1 MNKQTYK
8 EISMNIVYA
17 MTRNVYEWII
27 PSLKSL
33 KEHEPKAKVY
43 ILCEDDH
50 IEGLPMQCE
59 FINVSGQQ
67 YFPEW
72 GANYHNS
79 FTYINLLKVCYPELL
94 KVNKVIHLDIDT
106 IVCDSLEG
114 LWKTDIT
121 GKWVAAVPEYKGRYK
136 PFGDTYYN
144 MGAALLNLAQ
154 MRKDGASAKM
164 AEYLNTVP
172 QPYADQD
179 AWHYFGLPDKFTP
192 ADVRYNES
200 TVTGMTDK
208 PAIVHYCGY
217 THWYN
222 NPALPRAGYQLK
234 YLR

>member
-1 MNKQTYK
+1 
-8 EISMNIVYA
+8 

-33 KEHEPKAKVY
+33 KEHEPKAKVF
-43 ILCEDDH
+43 IICEDDH
-50 IEGLPMQCE
+50 IDGLPMQCE

-114 LWKTDIT
+114 LWKTDVT

-144 MGAALLNLAQ
+144 MGVALLNLAQ

-234 YLR
+234 YIR

>member
-1 MNKQTYK
+1 
-8 EISMNIVYA
+8 MNIVYA

-33 KEHEPKAKVY
+33 KEHEPKAKVF
-43 ILCEDDH
+43 IICEDDH
-50 IEGLPMQCE
+50 IDGLPMQCE

-106 IVCDSLEG
+106 IICDSLEG

-121 GKWVAAVPEYKGRYK
+121 GKWVAAVPEYKGRYR

-144 MGAALLNLAQ
+144 MGVALLNLAQ

-164 AEYLNTVP
+164 TEYLNTVP

-234 YLR
+234 YIR

>member
-1 MNKQTYK
+1 
-8 EISMNIVYA
+8 MNIVYA

-33 KEHEPKAKVY
+33 KEHEPKAKVF

-50 IEGLPMQCE
+50 INGLPMQCE

-106 IVCDSLEG
+106 IICDSLEG

-144 MGAALLNLAQ
+144 MGVALLNLAQ

-217 THWYN
+217 THWFN

>member
-1 MNKQTYK
+1 
-8 EISMNIVYA
+8 MNIVYA

-33 KEHEPKAKVY
+33 KEHEPKAKVF
-43 ILCEDDH
+43 IICEDDH
-50 IEGLPMQCE
+50 IDGLPMQCE

-144 MGAALLNLAQ
+144 MGVALLNLAQ

-222 NPALPRAGYQLK
+222 NPMLPRAGYQLK

>member
-1 MNKQTYK
+1 
-8 EISMNIVYA
+8 MNIVYA

-33 KEHEPKAKVY
+33 KEHEPKAKVF
-43 ILCEDDH
+43 IICEDDH
-50 IEGLPMQCE
+50 IDGLPMQCE

-114 LWKTDIT
+114 LWKTDVT
-121 GKWVAAVPEYKGRYK
+121 GKWVAAVPEYKGRYR

-144 MGAALLNLAQ
+144 MGVALLNLAQ

-164 AEYLNTVP
+164 AKYLNTVP

-234 YLR
+234 YIR